1 MNDRDERR
9 NDDGSADERRDQE
22 RQRASRVAIG
32 QLEQRD
38 IHVHDDADPEVVAQL
53 LEAVERFEGVVASLG
68 GDSMVNTLDSTDPS
82 RPRFVI
88 PQRRADEGLRSY
100 ARRIREAADRLT
112 GR

>member
-9 NDDGSADERRDQE
+9 DDDSTDERRYQE

-68 GDSMVNTLDSTDPS
+68 GDSMVNTLDSTDPA

-88 PQRRADEGLRSY
+88 PQQRGDEGLRSY
-100 ARRIREAADRLT
+100 AGRIREAADRLS